1 MSGAKLRE
9 RKQMP
14 ISNIKNKRIRE
25 GVPLAGP
32 RSSTTVSRLP
42 KTPVFVGCGFAAK
55 YPEGGGNFSVP
66 LQYLTG
72 LKRMKRQGFL
82 GVWLEILQESG
93 DRAKDEHCIRTF
105 QRRMAHYDLEYCL
118 LLRPTLRNDG
128 PEEHDLGEMKSFG
141 MPASVLKELAPDAT
155 LLNLSYSVKPPL
167 TDLFGRRL
175 LCSLDPTEVLFWMDQ
190 MEMGQ
195 SCHDEFWSV
204 GLSMDRIDSRLPK
217 PIVTWKSYFPLVDT
231 EMLRPQPRPAGKSK
245 FTTIGQWYWD
255 GSITIGGEW
264 RDYSKQAA
272 FAPYLDLPKRV
283 PEALFELAMNLNPED
298 PERERLRSL
307 GWLVVTPHRLTRTP
321 AAYYR
326 YLAGATAE
334 FTAVKLEALMGSG
347 WLSDRAA
354 AFLALGRPVVTE
366 STGAER
372 FLPAESGML
381 FVGNLEESV
390 DASRR
395 VLRDWD
401 ALSKAARTTAIECFD
416 SVRNLK
422 LILDTLQ

>member
-1 MSGAKLRE
+1 MITRPSTLV
-9 RKQMP
+9 P
-14 ISNIKNKRIRE
+14 HLCNKI
-25 GVPLAGP
+25 
-32 RSSTTVSRLP
+32 
-42 KTPVFVGCGFAAK
+42 PVFVGCGFAAK

-66 LQYLTG
+66 LQYMTG
-72 LKRMKRQGFL
+72 LKRMKGYRGI
-82 GVWLEILQESG
+82 WLEVLQSSG
-93 DRAKDEHCIRTF
+93 DPSKDAHCILTF
-105 QRRMAHYDLEYCL
+105 QRRMRAYGLEYCL
-118 LLRPTLRNDG
+118 LLRPAQTDKGL
-128 PEEHDLGEMKSFG
+128 EEHHLDQMQVYGVS
-141 MPASVLKELAPDAT
+141 AAELRELPQHGV
-155 LLNLSYSVKPPL
+155 LLNLSYSIKPPL
-167 TDLFGRRL
+167 TNLFGRRL

-195 SCHDEFWSV
+195 SSHDEFWSI
-204 GLSMDRIDSRLPK
+204 GLCMDQIDPRLPK
-217 PIVTWKSYFPLVDT
+217 PIVPWKSYFPLVDT
-231 EMLRPQPRPAGKSK
+231 ELLKPQPHPAIPHKPK

-283 PEALFELAMNLNPED
+283 KAVTFELAMNLNPGD

-307 GWLVVTPHRLTRTP
+307 GWKVVTPHRLTRTP

-334 FTAVKLEALMGSG
+334 FTAVKLEAIMGSG

-366 STGAER
+366 PTGAEQ

-381 FVGNLEESV
+381 FVRNLEEAVEASV
-390 DASRR
+390 R
-395 VLRDWD
+395 VVKEWPLLAKCARST
-401 ALSKAARTTAIECFD
+401 ALEYFD
-416 SVRNLK
+416 SVKNLK
-422 LILDTLQ
+422 LLLGIK

>member
-1 MSGAKLRE
+1 MILSASKV
-9 RKQMP
+9 
-14 ISNIKNKRIRE
+14 SS
-25 GVPLAGP
+25 P
-32 RSSTTVSRLP
+32 RPSTLGSRLRQL
-42 KTPVFVGCGFAAK
+42 PVFVGCGFAAK

-72 LKRMKRQGFL
+72 LKRMGRR
-82 GVWLEILQESG
+82 GVWLEVLQSSG
-93 DRAKDEHCIRTF
+93 DPNKDACCVRVF
-105 QRRMAHYDLEYCL
+105 RRRMVLYGLEYCL
-118 LLRPTLRNDG
+118 LLRPSRTSEG
-128 PEEHDLGEMKSFG
+128 PEEYHAEEMKAYG
-141 MPASVLKELAPDAT
+141 MSVAELKELAPHAH
-155 LLNLSYSVKPPL
+155 LLNLSYSIKPPL
-167 TDLFGRRL
+167 ANLFGRRL

-195 SCHDEFWSV
+195 SCHDEFWSI
-204 GLSMDRIDSRLPK
+204 GLCMDRIDSRLPK
-217 PIVTWKSYFPLVDT
+217 PIVSWKSYFPLVDT
-231 EMLRPQPRPAGKSK
+231 ELLKPQPRPKGKPR

-255 GSITIGGEW
+255 GNITIGGEW

-272 FAPYLDLPKRV
+272 FAPYLDLPKQV
-283 PEALFELAMNLNPED
+283 PEAVFELAMNLNPDD

-307 GWLVVTPHRLTRTP
+307 GWKVATPHALTRTP

-366 STGAER
+366 PTGAER
-372 FLPAESGML
+372 FLPEESGML
-381 FVGNLEESV
+381 FVTNGEEAS
-390 DASRR
+390 DATRR
-395 VLRDWD
+395 VLKDWP
-401 ALSKAARTTAIECFD
+401 ALSKAARSTAVQCFD

-422 LILDTLQ
+422 LLLG

>member
-1 MSGAKLRE
+1 MSFFVSKA
-9 RKQMP
+9 
-14 ISNIKNKRIRE
+14 
-25 GVPLAGP
+25 
-32 RSSTTVSRLP
+32 SSRPSTLGSRLGQP
-42 KTPVFVGCGFAAK
+42 PVFVGCGFTAK

-72 LKRMKRQGFL
+72 LKRMGRRGI
-82 GVWLEILQESG
+82 WLEVLQESG
-93 DRAKDEHCIRTF
+93 DPKKDAHCVRVF
-105 QRRMAHYDLEYCL
+105 RRRMALYGLEYCL
-118 LLRPTLRNDG
+118 LLRPPSKTKG
-128 PEEHDLGEMKSFG
+128 PEEHYAEEMKAFG
-141 MPASVLKELAPDAT
+141 MSVAELKELAPNAI
-155 LLNLSYSVKPPL
+155 LLNLSYSIKPPL
-167 TDLFGRRL
+167 TNLFGRRL

-190 MEMGQ
+190 IEMGQ
-195 SCHDEFWSV
+195 SCHDEFWSI
-204 GLSMDRIDSRLPK
+204 GLCMDSIDPKLPK
-217 PIVTWKSYFPLVDT
+217 PVVHWKSYFPLVDT
-231 EMLRPQPRPAGKSK
+231 ELLKPQPRPKGMPR

-255 GSITIGGEW
+255 GMILIGGEY

-283 PEALFELAMNLNPED
+283 PEAVFELAMNLNPDD

-307 GWLVVTPHRLTRTP
+307 GWKVATPHALTRTP

-366 STGAER
+366 PTGAER
-372 FLPAESGML
+372 FLPEESGML
-381 FVGNLEESV
+381 FVRNIEEAT

-395 VLRDWD
+395 VLKDWPR
-401 ALSKAARTTAIECFD
+401 LSKVARDTAIECFD

-422 LILDTLQ
+422 LMIGE